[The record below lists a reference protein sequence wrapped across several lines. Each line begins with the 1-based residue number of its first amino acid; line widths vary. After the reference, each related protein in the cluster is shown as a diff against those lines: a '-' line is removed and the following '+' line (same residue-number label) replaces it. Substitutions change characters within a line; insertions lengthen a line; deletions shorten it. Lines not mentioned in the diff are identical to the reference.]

1 VTPVF
6 LCAGFSPVTKKRAS
20 INKPG
25 KPLSQVLPVHTRLTA
40 AATRRIVSTMQKF
53 PDPVIV
59 AMHHAGTTVTCMP
72 VQYDE
77 AGVAVAPS
85 TTSSSSAS
93 NQGGSVDAGW
103 ESAIFFVL
111 PLSVADRELK
121 SLFPATGL
129 FPVGLEADLIE
140 HESGTLIELGIEI
153 DLGLAEKP
161 SGIVLFLTG
170 HLPSHF
176 EAVQLLSKQES
187 IGLFIGD
194 VHCNLLHQQ
203 RIPLADGHRSAFD
216 SMLQDSI
223 RRDALIRMTGHYDPE
238 AVFDSVAQKT

>member
-1 VTPVF
+1 
-6 LCAGFSPVTKKRAS
+6 
-20 INKPG
+20 
-25 KPLSQVLPVHTRLTA
+25 
-40 AATRRIVSTMQKF
+40 MQKF

-77 AGVAVAPS
+77 SGFAVASDASGEQVSEDQPPE
-85 TTSSSSAS
+85 TSS
-93 NQGGSVDAGW
+93 GDW

-111 PLSVADRELK
+111 PLTVADRELK
-121 SLFPATGL
+121 SLFPAKQL
-129 FPVGLEADLIE
+129 FPVALEADVIE
-140 HESGTLIELGIEI
+140 HDNGTLIELGVEI
-153 DLGLAEKP
+153 DLGLNEKV
-161 SGIVLFLTG
+161 SGLVLFLTG

-187 IGLFIGD
+187 IGLFMGD

-223 RRDALIRMTGHYDPE
+223 RRDAVIRMTGRYDPE
-238 AVFDSVAQKT
+238 AVFDSVAQKS